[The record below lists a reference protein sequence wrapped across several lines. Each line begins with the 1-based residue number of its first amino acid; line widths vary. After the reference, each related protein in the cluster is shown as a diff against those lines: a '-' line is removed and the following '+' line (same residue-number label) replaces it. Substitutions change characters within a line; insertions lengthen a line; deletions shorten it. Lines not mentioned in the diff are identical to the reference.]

1 MPVLLSIHLLL
12 KWTLHC
18 NLFIDLSLV
27 RDGRERKWNV
37 WMECFD
43 PTPFC
48 FWILCNKTVFALLIA
63 FLLYT
68 VLATCVHFYRQK
80 VQKVLNLTVFYGFSP
95 ISFFF
100 FISFLCSIRC
110 VKFISF
116 QLLKIVWRTEK
127 QSSNDYLPNNIP
139 LIFFFQWNGFIKT

>member
-100 FISFLCSIRC
+100 F
-110 VKFISF
+110 
-116 QLLKIVWRTEK
+116 
-127 QSSNDYLPNNIP
+127 Y
-139 LIFFFQWNGFIKT
+139 FFFVFDKVCEVYLVSIAKNSVKNRKAVVKWLFTQ